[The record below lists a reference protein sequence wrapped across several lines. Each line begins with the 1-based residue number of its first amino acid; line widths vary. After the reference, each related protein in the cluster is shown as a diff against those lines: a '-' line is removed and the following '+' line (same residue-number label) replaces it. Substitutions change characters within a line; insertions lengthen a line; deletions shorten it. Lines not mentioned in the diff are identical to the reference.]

1 METYRTEEEQVEA
14 IKHWWRENGK
24 STVLGVAIALSL
36 VFGWRG
42 WNNYQV
48 DRAAEASV
56 IYENLLQA
64 DAAVQRNGS
73 KRETAEH
80 LANTLKD
87 GFSGHSYAQYAA
99 LIKAKYAVND
109 GDYATAEAELNWVLD
124 QGPEKAVEAQTQLRL
139 ARIKFAQGELDV
151 ALAMIDPLKDGTA
164 AVQALELRGDVLR
177 EQGDDAAALEAYRQ
191 ADSINRQQQ
200 NPLNHPLL
208 KMKINSLAAQQ
219 NAGQRST
226 AQN

>member
-42 WNNYQV
+42 WNNYQAE
-48 DRAAEASV
+48 RAAEASV
-56 IYENLLQA
+56 IFENLLQA
-64 DAAVQRNGS
+64 DAAVQSNGS

-87 GFSGHSYAQYAA
+87 GFSSHSYAQYAA
-99 LIKAKYAVND
+99 LIKAKYAVGD
-109 GDYATAEAELNWVLD
+109 GDYETAEAELNWVLE
-124 QGPEKAVEAQTQLRL
+124 QGPEEAVAAQTQLRL
-139 ARIKFAQGELDV
+139 ARVKFVQGELDA
-151 ALAMIDPLKDGTA
+151 ALALLAPLSEGA
-164 AVQALELRGDVLR
+164 AGVQALALRGDILR
-177 EQGDDAAALEAYRQ
+177 QQGDDAAALEAYRS
-191 ADSINRQQQ
+191 ADAINRQLQS
-200 NPLNHPLL
+200 PLNYPLL
-208 KMKINSLAAQQ
+208 QMKINSLAA
-219 NAGQRST
+219 AHSGGQAAT